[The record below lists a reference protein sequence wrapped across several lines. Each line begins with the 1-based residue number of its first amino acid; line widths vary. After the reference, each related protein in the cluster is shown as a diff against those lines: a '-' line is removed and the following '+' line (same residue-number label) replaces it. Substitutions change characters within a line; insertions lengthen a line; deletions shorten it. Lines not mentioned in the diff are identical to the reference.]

1 MARVAFNRNSRS
13 DDLLARKM
21 DIWKVF
27 KYIDYIDMLTMALGT
42 LGSIADG
49 LSVPATWIIWGRLSN
64 TLGYGSSQ
72 KNGEFITKMN
82 MGVMHIVFV
91 AAAVWIA
98 AFIEAFFWTRTG
110 ERQASRLRRKYLR
123 AVLRQDAQFFD
134 TRGISTAEVVN
145 AVTNDTLLIQDVLT
159 EKTPFFIKNVT
170 TFIGS
175 YAVSF
180 YLSWKLTLVAF
191 PLVTLLITPAF
202 IYGKILMRLARD
214 THAQNNRA
222 STIVEQALSSIRTVY
237 SFVGEDSLIN
247 KYSSVLDTIVK
258 QGLKQGLAKGLVIG
272 NNGFTFVIWAFMA
285 WRGSGLVISHAVSPG
300 IVLAI
305 GLLITHGGMALA
317 MALPNLKYFSEAA
330 IAAFHISEMIDRVPE
345 IDQAEQAGNVLE
357 KVYGEIQFRNVQFT
371 YPSRPDTRIFRN
383 FSLIVP
389 AGQTMALVGASGS
402 GKSTAILLLERFY
415 DPTAGEILL
424 DRVNIQDLQLKW
436 LRNQIGLVSQE
447 PTLFA
452 TSIRENILFG
462 KENATMD
469 EITTAAMAANAHNFI
484 NQLPQGY
491 DTQVGERGV
500 QMSGGQKQRIAIA
513 RTLLKNPPIML
524 LDEATS
530 ALDAESERIVQD
542 ALDKASTGRTTII
555 VAHHLSI
562 VKAVDIIAVV
572 QDGCVIESGGHLEL
586 IQNPNGK
593 YASLIHLQ
601 QQTIKK
607 QTIDNN
613 TSIPI
618 LRGSRWDLENMSDIL
633 DEHGSSFS
641 TLEKEEKVKV
651 SDKTRSPSFCLMFA
665 MNSPEWKNAVV
676 GCLGAIGYGALN
688 PSYSITVASM
698 LSVLFLDNHDEIR
711 GKIRSY
717 CIIFV
722 ALTVWSF
729 LANVIEHYNFAVMGE
744 FLTRRVRMKMLS
756 KILTFEVGWFDMKEN
771 SSGAVCSSLSKE
783 ANMMRSLVGDR
794 LSLMVESLSAVVI
807 ACIVS
812 LVVSWRFAIVLIA
825 TQPVQIYCHYTKRV
839 LLKQLSRKSSKAQNQ
854 SSQVATECVVNH
866 RTIAAFCG
874 EERILRLF
882 ESTQKEPH
890 KEIKRQSWYA
900 GLVLGTCEFIHT
912 SQGALGFWYGGK
924 LRHQGYLSF
933 HAFLTCI
940 GIMGRIGRIIA
951 DAGSMTS
958 DIAKGAD
965 AVKSIFVI
973 LDRNSSINAEDIG
986 GFKPDKIDGNVEL
999 RNVDFSYPARPN
1011 VIVLR
1016 DFCLEIKAGSSVAL
1030 VGKSGCGKSTII
1042 ELLERFYDPIKGL
1055 VLIDDKDIKAFN
1067 MRYLRHFIG
1076 LVGQEPSLFAGSIR
1090 DNILYGK
1097 EDATEAEVIEAA
1109 MAANAHGFICHL
1121 ENGYDTN
1128 TGDRGL
1134 QLSGGQKQRI
1144 AIARAIIKNP
1154 SILLLDE
1161 ATSAL
1166 DLQSEKMVQ
1175 EALDRVM
1182 VGRTSIVIAHRLST
1196 IQNSDC
1202 IAVIEDGKIVEQG
1215 SHPVLM
1221 SKGEKS
1227 EYFRLIKLQ
1236 ERNNSISS

>member
-1 MARVAFNRNSRS
+1 M
-13 DDLLARKM
+13 
-21 DIWKVF
+21 
-27 KYIDYIDMLTMALGT
+27 
-42 LGSIADG
+42 
-49 LSVPATWIIWGRLSN
+49 IIII
-64 TLGYGSSQ
+64 
-72 KNGEFITKMN
+72 FA
-82 MGVMHIVFV
+82 V
-91 AAAVWIA
+91 AAAIWIA
-98 AFIEAFFWTRTG
+98 AFIEAFFWTRSG

-123 AVLRQDAQFFD
+123 AVLRQDAQYYD
-134 TRGISTAEVVN
+134 TQGTDTAEVVN
-145 AVTNDTLLIQDVLT
+145 VVTNDTLLIQDVLT
-159 EKTPFFIKNVT
+159 EKVPFFIKNVT
-170 TFIGS
+170 NFIGS

-180 YLSWKLTLVAF
+180 YLSWKLTLVTF
-191 PLVTLLITPAF
+191 PLVTLLITPGF
-202 IYGKILMRLARD
+202 VYGKILMRLGRD

-222 STIVEQALSSIRTVY
+222 ATIVEQALSSIRTVY
-237 SFVGEDSLIN
+237 SFVGEHSLIN

-258 QGLKQGLAKGLVIG
+258 QGLKQGLAKGLAIG
-272 NNGFTFVIWAFMA
+272 SNGLTFVIWAFMS
-285 WRGSGLVISHAVSPG
+285 WHGSSLVISHAVSPG
-300 IVLAI
+300 RILAI
-305 GLLITHGGMALA
+305 GLLITHGGMALG
-317 MALPNLKYFSEAA
+317 MVLPNLKYFSEAA

-345 IDQAEQAGNVLE
+345 IDQAEEAGNILE

-371 YPSRPDTRIFRN
+371 YPSRPDTQIFRN

-389 AGQTMALVGASGS
+389 AGQTMALVGVSGS

-424 DRVNIQDLQLKW
+424 DGVNIQDLQLKW
-436 LRNQIGLVSQE
+436 LRSQIGLVSQE

-462 KENATMD
+462 KENATME

-484 NQLPQGY
+484 TKLPQGY

-513 RTLLKNPPIML
+513 RTMLKNPPIML

-530 ALDAESERIVQD
+530 ALDAESEHIVQN

-555 VAHHLSI
+555 VAHHLST
-562 VKAVDIIAVV
+562 VKAANTIAVV
-572 QDGCVIESGGHLEL
+572 QDGCVVESGGHLEL

-593 YASLIHLQ
+593 YAALIHLQ
-601 QQTIKK
+601 QQMVKNKTV
-607 QTIDNN
+607 DHN
-613 TSIPI
+613 TSEQI
-618 LRGSRWDLENMSDIL
+618 LRASSWDLENISNIL
-633 DEHGSSFS
+633 DEQGCAFS
-641 TLEKEEKVKV
+641 ASEKEEKIKV
-651 SDKTRSPSFCLMFA
+651 SSKTRTPSFCLMFA
-665 MNSPEWKNAVV
+665 MNSPEWKNAAL
-676 GCLGAIGYGALN
+676 GCLGAVGYGALN
-688 PSYSITVASM
+688 PSYSIAMASM
-698 LSVLFLDNHDEIR
+698 ISVLFLNNRDEIR
-711 GKIRSY
+711 DKIRSY
-717 CIIFV
+717 SIIFV

-771 SSGAVCSSLSKE
+771 SSGAVCSRLSKE

-807 ACIVS
+807 ACIIS
-812 LVVSWRFAIVLIA
+812 LVLSWRFAIVLIA
-825 TQPVQIYCHYTKRV
+825 IQPVQIYCYYTKRV
-839 LLKQLSRKSSKAQNQ
+839 LLKQLSRKSIKTQNQ
-854 SSQVATECVVNH
+854 TSQVATECVVNH
-866 RTIAAFCG
+866 KTIAAFCG
-874 EERILRLF
+874 EERILQLF
-882 ESTQKEPH
+882 ESTQEEPH
-890 KEIKRQSWYA
+890 KEIKIQSWYA

-924 LRHQGYLSF
+924 LREQGYLSF
-933 HAFLTCI
+933 HAFLTCMAM
-940 GIMGRIGRIIA
+940 MGRIGRIIA

-965 AVKSIFVI
+965 AVKSVFAIF
-973 LDRNSSINAEDIG
+973 DRNSSINPEDIG
-986 GFKPDKIDGNVEL
+986 RLKPNKIDGNVEL
-999 RNVDFSYPARPN
+999 RNVEFSYPARPN
-1011 VIVLR
+1011 IIVLR

-1042 ELLERFYDPIKGL
+1042 GLLERFYDPIKGL
-1055 VLIDDKDIKAFN
+1055 VLIDNQDIKTFN
-1067 MRYLRHFIG
+1067 LRYLRRFIG
-1076 LVGQEPSLFAGSIR
+1076 LVRQEPTLFAGSIR

-1109 MAANAHGFICHL
+1109 TAANAHGFICHL

-1144 AIARAIIKNP
+1144 AIARAILKNP

-1166 DLQSEKMVQ
+1166 DVQSEKVVQ

-1182 VGRTSIVIAHRLST
+1182 VGRTSIVIAHRLNT
-1196 IQNSDC
+1196 IQNSDY
-1202 IAVIEDGKIVEQG
+1202 IAVIEDGKIIEQG

-1221 SKGEKS
+1221 SKGENS

-1236 ERNNSISS
+1236 EHANIRSS